1 MNNNSNQYLL
11 PIVASITMI
20 IGILM
25 GLTLSPSS
33 SVTPTSSVHAK
44 KLLDIFDIL
53 EREYVDEVDKESLM
67 EETISNMLHQ
77 LDPHSNYIPAAELA
91 RMKESIEGTFDGIG
105 IRFAILRDTLHVT
118 NVVNYSPSEMAGLK
132 VYDQIIMVD
141 DDTIAGV
148 QLNNRRV
155 QELLKGPRGTKVQL
169 TIKRGGEIKKIT
181 IQRGPIPLPSI
192 SAAFMIDERT
202 GYIRLDQFSMQSGKE
217 FLEAAIKLKNKG
229 MQRLIFDLRYNSG
242 GVMGAAI
249 DIADAFLEPGLP
261 IVSTK
266 SKNRGEEIEYSRNTP
281 ILGKVELVVMINQ
294 ASASASEIVAGAIQD
309 NDRGTIVGRRS
320 FGKGLVQQDINLKDG
335 SNLRL
340 TTSRY
345 YTPTGRSIQRP
356 YSGDYEAYL
365 MDEITRYESGELY
378 EVDSSLFVDSL
389 KFITPGGKVVF
400 GGGGIMPDVFIPID
414 TTNITHYFRHLQ
426 YASAFSNFAYEYAR
440 NGKITR
446 PASLEEFGQRFKVT
460 DAILQDFREYASE
473 HHVFKASE
481 TDWQR
486 SKERIRQEI
495 HAEIARHFF
504 LENGLLLIR
513 SRFDHE
519 VLRALQEFTQ

>member
-1 MNNNSNQYLL
+1 
-11 PIVASITMI
+11 
-20 IGILM
+20 M
-25 GLTLSPSS
+25 GLTLSPST
-33 SVTPTSSVHAK
+33 SVSTTGSAQAK
-44 KLLDIFDIL
+44 KLLDIFEIL
-53 EREYVDEVDKESLM
+53 ERDYVDEVDKESLL

-77 LDPHSNYIPAAELA
+77 LDPHSNYIPAEELA

-118 NVVNYSPSEMAGLK
+118 NVIDLSPSQMAGLQI
-132 VYDQIIMVD
+132 YDQIIQVD
-141 DDTIAGV
+141 EDTIAGV
-148 QLNNRRV
+148 SLNNRRV
-155 QELLKGPRGTKVQL
+155 QELLKGPRGTEVKLVV
-169 TIKRGGEIKKIT
+169 KRGTQTKNIT

-192 SAAFMIDERT
+192 SAAFMMDEQT

-217 FLEAAIKLKNKG
+217 FLDAAIELKNKG
-229 MQRLIFDLRYNSG
+229 MQRLVFDLRYNSG

-249 DIADAFLEPGLP
+249 DIVDAFLEPGLP

-266 SKNRGEEIEYSRNTP
+266 SKNRGEEIEYARNTP
-281 ILGKVELVVMINQ
+281 ILGKVDLVVMINQ

-356 YSGDYEAYL
+356 YSGDYEEYL
-365 MDEITRYESGELY
+365 MDEFTRFESGELY

-389 KFITPGGKVVF
+389 KFVTPKGKIVY

-414 TTNITHYFRHLQ
+414 TTGASNYFRHLQ

-440 NGKITR
+440 NGKITK
-446 PASLEEFGQRFKVT
+446 PTSLEAFGREFKVT
-460 DAILQDFREYASE
+460 DAILNDFKSYASE
-473 HHVFKASE
+473 NHAYQASPLE
-481 TDWQR
+481 WKKSQ
-486 SKERIRQEI
+486 ERIKQEI

-504 LENGLLLIR
+504 LENGLLFVR
-513 SRFDHE
+513 SKFDHE
-519 VLRALQEFTQ
+519 VLKALQAFSK